1 MMREMEEMDRVT
13 ESYQRTLITLKPKL
27 KNKKLED
34 LIKGSSDEEE
44 ESVEEE
50 QMRRRKKKKTKQEP
64 KRRHKSSSAR
74 RRQPQEDEEEEEE
87 EEYREQQFEDTTP
100 SSEQPHRGREPQS
113 RISANDKWKTTKGTT
128 AQPHSVENM
137 SNQNRNMVML
147 EAEYDPNSKVK
158 TFTSVRPIVVS
169 RKTNLNALFPH
180 LADEIAQEEE
190 QSGGSQAQTPLVEGE
205 IPLKKS
211 TLSGPKTATTPN
223 PLTSISSKKSI
234 TPMII
239 SSKPKPALSIPV
251 MPLEQEEE
259 AEEEYTPLQTVTGE
273 DSSPENRNW
282 NMTADSL
289 GSKLAAP
296 NRLQQNTELL
306 MDFAK
311 KRKESQQQQQQQQT
325 MDYTMRSSMGGAD
338 STVAMS
344 VDSLNMTNNKQIP
357 VTTTVAR
364 GGDGGSGRNS
374 FANRPLDVHTWTPT
388 SGVNKPAIQYEDQE
402 DRYYEDE
409 EEPIKNRIPLAKT
422 FPPLS
427 SSKIGTQA
435 ETSLMTET
443 SILMESF
450 EEGEND
456 NEPQKKRGQGGEMD
470 FTATNEME
478 RDSLMLTHT
487 TLQSTL
493 PTPMTAVQKQQS
505 NRLSIEIEEKPK
517 RNIIIEREYEYEEE
531 EEDQQQDLAEDQSP
545 SPRQFHSSEAKSYP
559 LSANYYASKRTGDN
573 KPLQRSSSFKQSA
586 DPFTSSSYLDED
598 DPFSPQ
604 GRPNTSFFPNTNDD
618 QINNNNNNNNNT
630 DDLDI
635 DASQSYTIDFDIAES
650 KPSKHHPQQKAVNIP
665 PPKSPYSRVSSQR
678 TLLEEDSYENSMS
691 STQKS
696 SPFSTH
702 NNDSTSNLLHDVVG
716 ENVSQENEDFVLLGT
731 GKYPTKT
738 NFNLT
743 DSFADR
749 NSHSNNNHDIH
760 GNTMSTND
768 SSANYSDDFEDGGNN
783 NNNTNTKYSN
793 HRDRNQ
799 SQDDDQSNNPLE
811 ASSYLE
817 ASQEDQDR
825 SYQEQFRSSRNAKND
840 LNMTPINTSGYS
852 GGGAINQST
861 ELSPVF
867 QGLNQ
872 MGDSH
877 SQIGDLSYSSM
888 MVAREESKQQQQS
901 IIPSNTTL
909 QWEKGRAAIDL
920 LELATALEVHISA
933 VRLNSNVSRIVKE
946 VSLKSMFSSFLID

>member
-13 ESYQRTLITLKPKL
+13 ESYQRTLIALKPKL

-50 QMRRRKKKKTKQEP
+50 KFRRKKKKKTKQEP
-64 KRRHKSSSAR
+64 KRRQKTASR
-74 RRQPQEDEEEEEE
+74 RRPQEEQDEEEGVE
-87 EEYREQQFEDTTP
+87 EEYREQQQFEDTTP
-100 SSEQPHRGREPQS
+100 LSEQPHRGREPPK
-113 RISANDKWKTTKGTT
+113 ISANDKWKTAKGTT
-128 AQPHSVENM
+128 APPQTVENM

-211 TLSGPKTATTPN
+211 ALSGPKTATTPN
-223 PLTSISSKKSI
+223 PLATNSSKKTIS
-234 TPMII
+234 PMII
-239 SSKPKPALSIPV
+239 SSKPKPSLSIPV
-251 MPLEQEEE
+251 MPQSSHEQEQDE
-259 AEEEYTPLQTVTGE
+259 EEEYTPLQTVTGE

-311 KRKESQQQQQQQQT
+311 KRKESHQEQQQG

-344 VDSLNMTNNKQIP
+344 VDSLNMTNNQQIP
-357 VTTTVAR
+357 VTNTVAR
-364 GGDGGSGRNS
+364 GGGGGNERNS

-388 SGVNKPAIQYEDQE
+388 SSVNKAAIQSDDQE
-402 DRYYEDE
+402 DQYYEDE
-409 EEPIKNRIPLAKT
+409 QEPIKNRVPLAKT

-427 SSKIGTQA
+427 SSKIRTHA

-450 EEGEND
+450 EEGDDERQRMGGR
-456 NEPQKKRGQGGEMD
+456 EGGEMD
-470 FTATNEME
+470 FTVTNEME

-493 PTPMTAVQKQQS
+493 PTPMTTVQKQQS

-531 EEDQQQDLAEDQSP
+531 EDQQQQDLAEDQSP
-545 SPRQFHSSEAKSYP
+545 SPRQFHSSEAKAYP
-559 LSANYYASKRTGDN
+559 LSATYYAAKRTGEN
-573 KPLQRSSSFKQSA
+573 KPLHRSSSFKQSA

-618 QINNNNNNNNNT
+618 QINNNNNT

-650 KPSKHHPQQKAVNIP
+650 KPSKHHPQQQKAVNIP

-749 NSHSNNNHDIH
+749 NTHQSNHDIH

-768 SSANYSDDFEDGGNN
+768 SSANYSDDFEDGGA
-783 NNNTNTKYSN
+783 NNTNTKFSN
-793 HRDRNQ
+793 NRDHNQ

-811 ASSYLE
+811 ASSYLD

-825 SYQEQFRSSRNAKND
+825 SYQEHLRSSRNAKND

-852 GGGAINQST
+852 GGGGGAINQST

-888 MVAREESKQQQQS
+888 MVPREESKQQQS
-901 IIPSNTTL
+901 IIPSNTTA

-946 VSLKSMFSSFLID
+946 VGS